1 MFSSPEILEY
11 HRKLLN
17 LPPPWE
23 VRSVDVDIET
33 LSVTIDVFWPAQTFA
48 PCPECQQLGP
58 VKDSKKRMWRHLDT
72 MQFKTF
78 LRCDVP
84 RVDCAEHGVLQV
96 FLPWSDPKSRFTA
109 MFEKVAAEILRSCKN
124 QSQAAGLLRLSWK
137 QVHRIQELSVAKAL
151 VLRKKEPIRHLGI
164 DEKSFL
170 KGHRYVTVLCDL
182 DKKRVLDVA
191 QGRDEAAAQKVL
203 EGLSE
208 GQKKAVEA
216 VAMDMWEPFKT
227 AVQKQIPKADVVHD
241 RFHISGYLTR
251 AVDSVRKGEH
261 RDFLKQGVEVLKGT
275 KYLWLTNQ
283 CNWDAEQKSSYREL
297 KGICLKVGR
306 AFSMKEAFREF
317 WTYVYQGPAEKFFD
331 RWYFWA
337 THSRL
342 KPMIEVAKTLK
353 RHLGNILTYFRHRIS
368 NSAAEGL
375 NGKIQSLKADAH
387 GFRNFENFRTAIL
400 FHCGGFKF
408 NPLKMA

>member
-17 LPPPWE
+17 LPSPWE
-23 VRSVDVDIET
+23 VRSVDVDMEQ
-33 LSVTIDVFWPAQTFA
+33 LAVTIDVFWPAQTFA
-48 PCPECQQLGP
+48 PCPQCQQLCS
-58 VKDSKKRMWRHLDT
+58 VKDTKSRMWRHLDT

-84 RVDCAEHGVLQV
+84 RVDCADHGALQMFV
-96 FLPWSDPKSRFTA
+96 PWSDPKSRFTA
-109 MFEKVAAEILRSCKN
+109 MFEKVAAEILRACKN
-124 QSQAAGLLRLSWK
+124 QAQAAGLLRLSWK
-137 QVHRIQELSVAKAL
+137 QVHRIQELSVAKAMA
-151 VLRKKEPIRHLGI
+151 LRKKEPIRHLGV

-170 KGHRYVTVLCDL
+170 KGHKYVTILCDL

-191 QGRDEAAAQKVL
+191 RGRNEVATRTVL
-203 EGLSE
+203 ECLSP
-208 GQKKAVEA
+208 GQKEAVEA
-216 VAMDMWEPFKT
+216 VAMDMWEPFRTVVEKE
-227 AVQKQIPKADVVHD
+227 IPKADIVHD
-241 RFHISGYLTR
+241 RFHITGYLTK

-261 RDFLKQGVEVLKGT
+261 RDLLKQGIEVLKGT

-283 CNWDAEQKSSYREL
+283 SNWDMEQKSQYREL

-306 AFSMKEAFREF
+306 AFSIKETFRDF
-317 WTYVYQGPAEKFFD
+317 WNYLYTGSAEKFFD

-342 KPMIEVAKTLK
+342 KPMIEAARTLK
-353 RHLGNILTYFRHRIS
+353 RHLGNILTYFKHRIS

-375 NGKIQSLKADAH
+375 NSKIQIIKADAR

-400 FHCGGFKF
+400 FHCGGFKYL
-408 NPLKMA
+408 PLNWA